1 MDIENKKTRIE
12 RVRKVTTEQAEKALQ
27 KSAGI
32 LTHAV
37 TYLEQMYG
45 IKITRQA
52 LSYRVKKSKRLQQA
66 QQEARETV
74 LDLAEGV
81 IFSEIKKGNWKVS
94 LSVLRTLGKN
104 RGYAEKVIHTDKEET
119 EQQSNAAELLTEVLE
134 KVWEGKNDKTQ

>member
-1 MDIENKKTRIE
+1 MNIENKKTRIE
-12 RVRKVTTEQAEKALQ
+12 RVRKVTTEQAEKDLQ

-119 EQQSNAAELLTEVLE
+119 EQQSNAAALLTEVLE
-134 KVWEGKNDKTQ
+134 KVWEGRNDKTQ

>member
-1 MDIENKKTRIE
+1 M
-12 RVRKVTTEQAEKALQ
+12 Q